1 MPSAIAI
8 LEAAEDLGIE
18 LPYECRSGVCGQCKT
33 RLLKDRVVMDSE
45 DALRI
50 KENSIKE
57 NSSKEK
63 ANGIILACQSHAVS
77 DVVLYG

>member
-1 MPSAIAI
+1 
-8 LEAAEDLGIE
+8 
-18 LPYECRSGVCGQCKT
+18 
-33 RLLKDRVVMDSE
+33 MDSE

-50 KENSIKE
+50 KENSSKENSSKE

-77 DVVLYG
+77 DVVLDG

>member
-1 MPSAIAI
+1 
-8 LEAAEDLGIE
+8 
-18 LPYECRSGVCGQCKT
+18 
-33 RLLKDRVVMDSE
+33 MDSE